1 MEGKGLSLPP
11 SKLQSFD
18 QCQPTFSHMAIRSMF
33 FKGQVSFIVSQ
44 NIDGL
49 FLKANFPRSSIAELH
64 GNYFADECTHC
75 KRRFIRTRPSLT
87 MCCKPTGDA
96 CPRIFK
102 RPCKGHLTDTI
113 LDWEQNLPDKEL
125 ELAITNS
132 KKADLAICL
141 GTTLQINP
149 AGMLPL
155 NVLKKGIHKRK
166 RKHDQTNGE
175 STEESTLKPGKLVI
189 VNLQKTKHDER
200 ANLIINEKIDTV
212 MRLLC
217 TELDIQVESYDP
229 LDDPTKIVDLVEWV

>member
-1 MEGKGLSLPP
+1 MEKQGLSLPA

-18 QCQPTFSHMAIRSMF
+18 RCQPTFSHMAIRSLLSR
-33 FKGQVSFIVSQ
+33 GHVSFIVSQ

-64 GNYFADECTHC
+64 GNYFVDECTNC
-75 KRRFIRTRPSLT
+75 RRRFIRTRPSPT

-96 CPRIFK
+96 CPRTLK

-125 ELAITNS
+125 DSAIAHS

-149 AGMLPL
+149 AGKLPL
-155 NVLKKGIHKRK
+155 NVLKKGRQNRK
-166 RKHDQTNGE
+166 RKHDQINNDTANA
-175 STEESTLKPGKLVI
+175 STPKPGKLVI
-189 VNLQKTKHDER
+189 VNLQKTKHDAK
-200 ANLIINEKIDTV
+200 ANLIIHGKIDRV
-212 MRLLC
+212 MELLC
-217 TELDIQVESYDP
+217 AELGIQVPSYDSSE
-229 LDDPTKIVDLVEWV
+229 DPTKKTDLVEWV